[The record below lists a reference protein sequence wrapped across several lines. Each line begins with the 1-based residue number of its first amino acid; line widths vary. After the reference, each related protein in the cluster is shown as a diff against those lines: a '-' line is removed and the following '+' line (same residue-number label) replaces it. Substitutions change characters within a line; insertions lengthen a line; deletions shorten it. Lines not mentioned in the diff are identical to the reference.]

1 MATIDEIRK
10 TRLKKLEAIKRAG
23 FLPYPE
29 KTKRTN
35 TIAEAILNFN
45 SLTKSKKEVV
55 LVGRIKSQRGHG
67 GSAFLD
73 IEDGS
78 GKVQAFLRKDRIG
91 EKGYEFFLDNLD
103 IGDFVELRGI
113 LFETKKGEKTIEVA
127 GYKILAKSLLPLPEK
142 WHGLKDVEIR
152 YRKRYLDLISNQE
165 VKEIFIKRTKII
177 DSIRDFLNKK
187 GFLEVETPI
196 LQPIYGGAAARPFK
210 TFVHDIKADAYL
222 SISPELYLK
231 RLTVGGLEKVYT
243 ICKNFRNESIDRF
256 HNPEFTMIELYCAYV
271 DYNDMMAL
279 TEEIVSHA
287 AKEVNGTTKT
297 KFGDNLI
304 DFKIPWKRITMKD
317 ALKEYAKLDVEKMKD
332 EELKKKVKELKLKDV
347 KEEKGFMIQA
357 LFEELVEDKL
367 IQPTFITEYPKSVC
381 PLTKE
386 HRKDS
391 FWVERFEAYVA
402 GMELANAYSE
412 LNDPVEQEKRFKEQL
427 KEKKGHEDPHL
438 MVHKVDH
445 DFLEALDIGMP
456 PLGGVGI
463 GIDRLV
469 LLITGQESLR
479 DIILFPFMKYEES

>member
-1 MATIDEIRK
+1 MDPEQQLINERK
-10 TRLKKLEAIKRAG
+10 KKLKTIRELGIN
-23 FLPYPE
+23 PYPYSFDVKDNSKDILE
-29 KTKRTN
+29 KNKDLENENKSKVSLAGRIVSMRKMGKINFAHLQDQKGKIQIFVANDNIDKIDAELFKNLDVGDIIGIEGNVFRTKAGEITIN
-35 TIAEAILNFN
+35 TKKLTL
-45 SLTKSKKEVV
+45 LTKS
-55 LVGRIKSQRGHG
+55 
-67 GSAFLD
+67 
-73 IEDGS
+73 
-78 GKVQAFLRKDRIG
+78 LR
-91 EKGYEFFLDNLD
+91 
-103 IGDFVELRGI
+103 
-113 LFETKKGEKTIEVA
+113 
-127 GYKILAKSLLPLPEK
+127 PLPEK

-347 KEEKGFMIQA
+347 KEERGFMIQA